1 MVLQWYNSKNSGCYL
16 KVGSNVYV
24 ISEYQYD
31 CVPFQLQNN
40 LAPARPSCE
49 ADGRAQTLCLN
60 CFLLLN
66 SNAQTRYLLNRK
78 RHLCCVLQ
86 VLPVHVY
93 ACFLNIPFLPLGSRL
108 EWEGS
113 YVWVVDFGMFV
124 YRVLGSKM
132 KGDLRSGGS
141 KTCSNCSFSSS
152 LGIVCKSSLW

>member
-16 KVGSNVYV
+16 NVCSNVCV
-24 ISEYQYD
+24 ISECKYD

-40 LAPARPSCE
+40 LAPARPSSE
-49 ADGRAQTLCLN
+49 AGGSARTLCLN

-78 RHLCCVLQ
+78 RHLCCVL
-86 VLPVHVY
+86 PVHVY

-113 YVWVVDFGMFV
+113 FVWVVDFGMFV
-124 YRVLGSKM
+124 YGVLGSKM
-132 KGDLRSGGS
+132 RGDLRSGWNE
-141 KTCSNCSFSSS
+141 TCSNCSFSSSS